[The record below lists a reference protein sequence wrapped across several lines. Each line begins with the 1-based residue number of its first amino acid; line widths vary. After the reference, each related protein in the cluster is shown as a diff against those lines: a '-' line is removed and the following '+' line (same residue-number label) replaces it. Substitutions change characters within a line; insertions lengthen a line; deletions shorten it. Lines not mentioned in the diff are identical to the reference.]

1 MASRPSTAEDHLMDG
16 VPVAV
21 DELDEITGR
30 IEVLES
36 ERSEKMSPND
46 VGRVLASFE
55 SQLME
60 LNIALSSTAKAGVR
74 KLSRECRETEE
85 EVHDL
90 NLELK
95 IAVRETG

>member
-16 VPVAV
+16 VPVAI
-21 DELDEITGR
+21 DEMDEITGR
-30 IEVLES
+30 INVLES
-36 ERSEKMSPND
+36 DRSEKISPDD

-60 LNIALSSTAKAGVR
+60 LNRALSSTAKAGVR
-74 KLSRECRETEE
+74 KLSKECKETEE
-85 EVHDL
+85 EVHGL

-95 IAVRETG
+95 IAVGETG